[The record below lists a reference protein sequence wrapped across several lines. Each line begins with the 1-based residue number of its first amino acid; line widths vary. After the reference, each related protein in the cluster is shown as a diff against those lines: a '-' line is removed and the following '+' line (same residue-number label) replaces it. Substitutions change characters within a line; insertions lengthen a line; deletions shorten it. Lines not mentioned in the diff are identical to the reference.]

1 MRLLRDYTE
10 SNKQALKTKLSRRQ
24 HVFFTNYIFSDMW
37 PSTYLFFSFWVNF
50 FWGGVQSEMD
60 NHFQSNRQKVS
71 FESFFFNVTQKIFKQ
86 FSQLFV
92 TVKKWTYPQSNFDK
106 NWGKMCKE
114 AFKYGIFSLFFKEP
128 DPKYL
133 ILIAIHSSITNFPNK
148 FLLC

>member
-10 SNKQALKTKLSRRQ
+10 SNKEALKTKLSRRQ

-114 AFKYGIFSLFFKEP
+114 AFKFGI
-128 DPKYL
+128 
-133 ILIAIHSSITNFPNK
+133 
-148 FLLC
+148 